1 MSQSI
6 AAGQHAIAIEESSQ
20 IGSARRAA
28 ARMAAEAGA
37 DEKQGGRLALIV
49 TELATNIVRHSRGG
63 EILLQVVH
71 LPDGSMME
79 TMAIDRGPGI
89 RELDRCLADGYSTG
103 GTAGNG
109 LGAISRL
116 SDEFDIFST
125 PEKGTVVMARVAA
138 GERPSAPISRLRFGV
153 LSKPYPGEL
162 VCGDAWGFFAGES
175 SCSLFI
181 VDGLGH
187 GERAAEAA
195 RRATDGYAEDPL
207 RNPSDLVRKAS
218 ERMSG
223 TRGAALAA
231 GLLEYDRGMLRYC
244 GVGNISG
251 RLITGDY
258 TRGLLSHNG
267 TAGLPGQK
275 IQELEYP
282 WNESMWVMH
291 SDGLQTRWN
300 MEAYPGL
307 MRRHPAI
314 VAGVLARDFTRGRD
328 DVTVAVV
335 AP

>member
-1 MSQSI
+1 MSLSA
-6 AAGQHAIAIEESSQ
+6 AAGQQAITIEETSQ

-37 DEKQGGRLALIV
+37 DENQSSRLALVV
-49 TELATNIVRHSRGG
+49 TELATNIVRHSKGG
-63 EILLQVVH
+63 EILLQVVS
-71 LPDGSMME
+71 LPSGSMME
-79 TMAIDRGPGI
+79 ALAIDRGPGI
-89 RELDRCLADGYSTG
+89 RELERCMADGYSTG

-125 PEKGTVVMARVAA
+125 PEKGTAVLARILA
-138 GERPSAPISRLRFGV
+138 GQRSSRPTNRLRFGV
-153 LSKPYPGEL
+153 VSKPYPGEL
-162 VCGDAWGFFAGES
+162 VCGDAWGFTAGETT
-175 SCSLFI
+175 CSLFI

-187 GERAAEAA
+187 GVQAAEAA
-195 RRATDGYAEDPL
+195 NKATAVYAEDPL
-207 RNPSDLVRKAS
+207 RNPADFVRTAS
-218 ERMSG
+218 QRMSG
-223 TRGAALAA
+223 TRGAALSA
-231 GLLEYDRGMLRYC
+231 GLLEYHRGMLRYC
-244 GVGNISG
+244 GVGNVSG
-251 RLITGDY
+251 RLIGVDS

-300 MEAYPGL
+300 FSAYPGL
-307 MRRHPAI
+307 THCHPAI

-328 DVTVAVV
+328 DITVAVI